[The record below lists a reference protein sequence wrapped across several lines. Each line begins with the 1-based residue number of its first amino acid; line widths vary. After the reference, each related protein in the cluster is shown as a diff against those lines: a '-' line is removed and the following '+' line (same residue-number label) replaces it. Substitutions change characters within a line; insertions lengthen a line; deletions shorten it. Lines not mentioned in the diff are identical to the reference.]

1 MVVERLRV
9 GRPPL
14 GPPCIH
20 PLAPQADRTP
30 ASFSKIEGWAPDQFR
45 GVKLGRLGAS
55 DGVSRPGGLTTFT
68 FRVLRPYQIARTA
81 FELRDVMLVDADGR
95 TIANSAGVAFP
106 LEELGVPVSP
116 ELLPNYPSPF
126 NPETWFP
133 YRLSESSEVAI
144 TIYDTLGR
152 VVRRLDL
159 GSQPAGL
166 YKSRSR
172 AAYWNG
178 RNAVG
183 EAVSSGTYVV
193 ELRAGSY
200 RAIRR
205 LLIAR

>member
-1 MVVERLRV
+1 M
-9 GRPPL
+9 
-14 GPPCIH
+14 
-20 PLAPQADRTP
+20 
-30 ASFSKIEGWAPDQFR
+30 
-45 GVKLGRLGAS
+45 
-55 DGVSRPGGLTTFT
+55 
-68 FRVLRPYQIARTA
+68 
-81 FELRDVMLVDADGR
+81 
-95 TIANSAGVAFP
+95 
-106 LEELGVPVSP
+106 SP